1 MLRALAFAA
10 RPRARYTGREGT
22 IALMRGA
29 AAVLVRGLGKPR
41 LRRVVLAFAGF
52 SLAAYAVWTA
62 MLVYAYDRGGTTTA
76 GVIAVVQLV
85 PAVFVAPLGA
95 EIVDS
100 RGGGYGLLLG
110 YVLQAVAMG
119 ITAAVILVDGP
130 AIAAYAFAVI
140 AVLATTLSRPAQV
153 KALSSLAEHPDEL
166 TGATALCGWIE
177 GFSALAGPA
186 LAGLG
191 IALDGPG
198 LVFAA
203 FAVAVAGSA
212 VTVVPFSAR
221 RDLRVAGTDER
232 SAGVLAGVQA
242 LRSERP
248 ARALVVMLTVEQLV
262 IGALDVLAVV
272 LAISTL
278 GLGAPSA
285 GYLNAAFGAGATV
298 GGLAGITLAGRRRV
312 AVPLIGAALAWAV
325 MFTVLGVHQTTVAAF
340 LLLPLAGVC
349 RAVLETAGK
358 ALLVR
363 VTPHEVLGRVFGVLE
378 GLMLAGLAA
387 GALLVPILVA
397 LGGVRAALIGVA
409 AVLAAAVLAPLKSF
423 RRLDTTA
430 PAAALAIVRAHPLFD
445 GLPPEVLEGLARNLA
460 PNTTHATDH
469 VIVQGDVGDRFYL
482 ISAGEFDVSIDGRF
496 ITTLGPGQGFG
507 EIALLRDVPRT
518 ADVTARTDGLLY
530 SLEREPFLEAL
541 RSPMSTNLP

>member
-1 MLRALAFAA
+1 
-10 RPRARYTGREGT
+10 
-22 IALMRGA
+22 
-29 AAVLVRGLGKPR
+29 
-41 LRRVVLAFAGF
+41 
-52 SLAAYAVWTA
+52 
-62 MLVYAYDRGGTTTA
+62 
-76 GVIAVVQLV
+76 
-85 PAVFVAPLGA
+85 
-95 EIVDS
+95 
-100 RGGGYGLLLG
+100 
-110 YVLQAVAMG
+110 
-119 ITAAVILVDGP
+119 
-130 AIAAYAFAVI
+130 
-140 AVLATTLSRPAQV
+140 
-153 KALSSLAEHPDEL
+153 
-166 TGATALCGWIE
+166 
-177 GFSALAGPA
+177 
-186 LAGLG
+186 
-191 IALDGPG
+191 
-198 LVFAA
+198 
-203 FAVAVAGSA
+203 
-212 VTVVPFSAR
+212 
-221 RDLRVAGTDER
+221 
-232 SAGVLAGVQA
+232 
-242 LRSERP
+242 
-248 ARALVVMLTVEQLV
+248 
-262 IGALDVLAVV
+262 
-272 LAISTL
+272 
-278 GLGAPSA
+278 
-285 GYLNAAFGAGATV
+285 
-298 GGLAGITLAGRRRV
+298 
-312 AVPLIGAALAWAV
+312 
-325 MFTVLGVHQTTVAAF
+325 
-340 LLLPLAGVC
+340 
-349 RAVLETAGK
+349 VLETAGK